1 MAFSPS
7 TLSSPCPPQTQSAE
21 EALSLISRQTS
32 PQLGYGTEQRC
43 ASPAPPT
50 CTVCDLVKG
59 CSPWWKSEAGELT
72 LVETQATSASA
83 MAVLNSAGWNVR
95 VDEPCGRITVKE
107 RDGDTELLVLY
118 HQRSGS
124 TEEMGLCYLEKV

>member
-1 MAFSPS
+1 
-7 TLSSPCPPQTQSAE
+7 
-21 EALSLISRQTS
+21 
-32 PQLGYGTEQRC
+32 
-43 ASPAPPT
+43 
-50 CTVCDLVKG
+50 
-59 CSPWWKSEAGELT
+59 
-72 LVETQATSASA
+72 